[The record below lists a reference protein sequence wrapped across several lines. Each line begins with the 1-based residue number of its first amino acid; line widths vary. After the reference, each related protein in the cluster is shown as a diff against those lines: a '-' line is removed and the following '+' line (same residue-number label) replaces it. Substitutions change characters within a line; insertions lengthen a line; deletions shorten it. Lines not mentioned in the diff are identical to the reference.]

1 MRFTPVA
8 RVARV
13 TVVLA
18 VGAALFM
25 VGSVPVT
32 ASAASTTPKLKRWVT
47 TTQLKTGTVA
57 GAAVASGSVTISK
70 PVGKVTYAGKAFDY
84 ATWTSPWSTTTIA
97 ADQVIPSWTATTPA
111 GTVVKI
117 EMRVKTTGG
126 KTGSWDT
133 VSWWASDLSTIKR
146 TSASAQTDDYARVDT
161 DTVIARSGTK
171 LGAWQVRA
179 VLMRKAGTKITPV
192 LRSVGAVASASRSV
206 PSVSRTTMTKTVEL
220 AVPKY
225 SQMIHTKEYRQYN
238 GGGAAWCSPTSTTM
252 VLRYYRSGPTAAD
265 YAWVN
270 KAYPDRFVAHAAR
283 ATYDEGYSATGNWA
297 FNTAYAGSFGL
308 DTYVT
313 RMKDLR
319 DAEKLIT
326 KGVPVVASIKFS
338 RGGLKG
344 SPLTSTGGHLV
355 VIVGFEK
362 SGRVIVNDPAAP
374 KNSTV
379 RRVYDRAQ
387 FERAWISGSNATAY
401 VIQR

>member
-13 TVVLA
+13 SFVLA
-18 VGAALFM
+18 VGAALLM
-25 VGSVPVT
+25 VVTVPA
-32 ASAASTTPKLKRWVT
+32 ASAASTTPKLTRWVT
-47 TTQLKTGTVA
+47 TTQLKTGTLA
-57 GAAVASGSVTISK
+57 GTSVASGSVRIRK
-70 PVGKVTYAGKAFDY
+70 PAGRVTYAGTSFDY
-84 ATWTSPWSTTTIA
+84 ATWTSPWSSTTIA

-117 EMRVKTTGG
+117 EMRVKTTAG
-126 KTGSWDT
+126 KSGSWDT
-133 VSWWASDLSTIKR
+133 VSWWASDSSAIRR
-146 TSASAQTDDYARVDT
+146 TSASSQTDDYARVDT

-179 VLMRKAGTKITPV
+179 VLMRRAGTKSTPE

-206 PSVSRTTMTKTVEL
+206 PSTSPTTMTKTVEL
-220 AVPKY
+220 AVPAY

-252 VLRYYRSGPTAAD
+252 VLRYYKSGPTAAD
-265 YAWVN
+265 YSWVN
-270 KAYPDRFVAHAAR
+270 KTYPDRFVAHAAQ
-283 ATYDEGYSATGNWA
+283 ATYDERYAATGNWA

-319 DAEKLIT
+319 DAEKLIA
-326 KGVPVVASIKFS
+326 KGVPVIASIKFS
-338 RGGLKG
+338 RYGLKS